1 MQPRVLWLLWIGLV
15 LECSAQAPQPDFRTR
30 TADQERRG
38 YIAHATLLSG
48 RVVLDDGKPAPES
61 TVILRVCQYATFQET
76 LVQAKGR
83 FDVDLSARLAATG
96 SELAVPR
103 NIVNPLVSCKFRA
116 LLPGYESS
124 EIDIGKCSIGEH
136 TEVGTITLTRRAGV
150 TGSSASVTSEQ
161 APVNAKKAYAKALEA
176 WKKGNSEEAQ
186 KSLEKA
192 IQIYPAY
199 AAAWTMLG
207 DLHKSK
213 NEIGPAKQA
222 YNAAVQADPQYVY
235 PYEGLAW
242 LALVLRDWND
252 AKEYSG
258 KLVALNPVDFPRAWF
273 YNAVANYRLRDFNA
287 AEKSAREAIRTDKAH
302 EVPQAE
308 FQLGLIL
315 MQKQDVAGAAEHMRA
330 YLAANPNGED
340 AAAAKAQLAALGK

>member
-1 MQPRVLWLLWIGLV
+1 MHRILLACGVAVMLQRPICVAQTQPFYTVH
-15 LECSAQAPQPDFRTR
+15 P
-30 TADQERRG
+30 
-38 YIAHATLLSG
+38 TLLSG
-48 RVVLDDGKPAPES
+48 RVVLESGKPAPES
-61 TVILRVCQYATFQET
+61 TVILRVCEYATFQET
-76 LVQAKGR
+76 MVQSKGR
-83 FDVDLSARLAATG
+83 FDVDLSARLAPTG
-96 SELAVPR
+96 EFAGPKNV
-103 NIVNPLVSCKFRA
+103 VNPLVSCKFRA
-116 LLPGYESS
+116 VLPGYESS
-124 EIDIGKCSIGEH
+124 EIDISKCPLGEH
-136 TEVGTITLTRRAGV
+136 SEVGTITLTHRAGV

-161 APVNAKKAYAKALEA
+161 APINAKKAYAKALEA
-176 WKKGNSEEAQ
+176 QKKGNSEEAQ

-222 YNAAVQADPQYVY
+222 YTAAVQADPQYVY

-242 LALVLRDWND
+242 LALVLQDWND
-252 AKEYSG
+252 TKEYTG

-315 MQKQDVAGAAEHMRA
+315 VQKKDVAGAAEHMRA
-330 YLAANPNGED
+330 YLTANPNGED